1 VATKGKFKKDSEKMP
16 KLSLKRLILYMAA
29 ACFCIA
35 LFWAITR
42 KNEDIPHRF
51 PAPNYSIHRQIRYSF
66 TLQNTTNQLLKNAE
80 FWTYAPVKQ
89 TPTQRCVGLE
99 TSHPYEL
106 ILDDIGN
113 QILYFRFDTI
123 PPYSTKIITI
133 KADLELSNTPNQII
147 VPDLQPFL
155 RSEKYVES
163 DDPKLSEF
171 AGRFKDSE
179 QVKTAENIFR
189 WVAGNVKYT
198 GYVGNDRGA
207 LYGFNHK
214 KGDCT
219 EYMYLFAAFS
229 RANKIPA
236 RCIGGYICRENTIL
250 KPSAYHN
257 WAEIYEDHTWRNVDP
272 QNKVFMQSQSDYI
285 AMRIIGNTKSG
296 RNPMGDYQRFR
307 FSGDGLKVKMNR

>member
-1 VATKGKFKKDSEKMP
+1 
-16 KLSLKRLILYMAA
+16 MAA

-42 KNEDIPHRF
+42 KNEYIPHRL
-51 PAPNYSIHRQIRYSF
+51 PAPNYSIPRQIRYSF

-89 TPTQRCVGLE
+89 TPTQRCVSLE
-99 TSHPYEL
+99 ISHPYEL
-106 ILDDIGN
+106 IADDLGN
-113 QILYFRFDTI
+113 QILYFRFDTM
-123 PPYSTKIITI
+123 PPYATKIITI
-133 KADLELSNTPNQII
+133 KADLELSHIPNRI
-147 VPDLQPFL
+147 PTDDLRPFL

-171 AGRFKDSE
+171 AGRFKESE
-179 QVKTAENIFR
+179 PVKTAENIFR
-189 WVAGNVKYT
+189 WVAGNLKYT

-219 EYMYLFAAFS
+219 EYMYLFAAFC
-229 RANKIPA
+229 RTNKIPA
-236 RCIGGYICRENTIL
+236 RCIGGYICRENTML

-272 QNKVFMQSQSDYI
+272 QNKVFMQNQSDYI
-285 AMRIIGNTKSG
+285 AMRIMGDTKAG
-296 RNPMGDYQRFR
+296 GNPMGDYHRFR

>member
-1 VATKGKFKKDSEKMP
+1 MATKGSFKKDFEKMP
-16 KLSLKRLILYMAA
+16 KLSLKKTSLYLFAV
-29 ACFCIA
+29 ACSCA
-35 LFWAITR
+35 VLFWAISGR
-42 KNEDIPHRF
+42 HEEVIPRV
-51 PAPNYSIHRQIRYSF
+51 PEASYSIPRQIRYSF

-89 TPTQRCVGLE
+89 TPTQRCVNLE

-106 ILDDIGN
+106 IADDLGN
-113 QILYFRFDTI
+113 QILYFRFDTM
-123 PPYSTKIITI
+123 PPYATKIITI
-133 KADLELSNTPNQII
+133 KADLELSHIPNRI
-147 VPDLQPFL
+147 PTDDLRPFL

-171 AGRFKDSE
+171 AGRFKESE
-179 QVKTAENIFR
+179 PVKTAENIFR
-189 WVAGNVKYT
+189 WVAGNLKYT

-207 LYGFNHK
+207 LYGFNYK

-219 EYMYLFAAFS
+219 EYMYLFAAFC

-257 WAEIYEDHTWRNVDP
+257 WAEIYEDHSWRNVDP
-272 QNKVFMQSQSDYI
+272 QNKVFMQNQSDYI
-285 AMRIIGNTKSG
+285 AMRIIGETKG
-296 RNPMGDYQRFR
+296 NPMGNYHRFR
-307 FSGDGLKVKMNR
+307 FNGDGLRVKMNR

>member
-1 VATKGKFKKDSEKMP
+1 VATKGTFKKDSEKMP

-42 KNEDIPHRF
+42 KNEDIPHRL
-51 PAPNYSIHRQIRYSF
+51 PAPNYSIPRQIRYSF
-66 TLQNTTNQLLKNAE
+66 TLQNTTNQLLRNAE

-89 TPTQRCVGLE
+89 TPTQRCVSLE

-106 ILDDIGN
+106 IADDLGN
-113 QILYFRFDTI
+113 QILYFRFDTM
-123 PPYSTKIITI
+123 PPYATKIITI
-133 KADLELSNTPNQII
+133 KADLELSHIPNRI
-147 VPDLQPFL
+147 PTDDLRPFL

-171 AGRFKDSE
+171 AGRFKESE
-179 QVKTAENIFR
+179 PVKTAENIFR
-189 WVAGNVKYT
+189 WVAGNLKYT

-219 EYMYLFAAFS
+219 EYMYLFAAFC

-236 RCIGGYICRENTIL
+236 RCIGGYMCRENTIL

-257 WAEIYEDHTWRNVDP
+257 WAEIYEDHTWKNVDP
-272 QNKVFMQSQSDYI
+272 QNKVFMQNQSDYI
-285 AMRIIGNTKSG
+285 AMRIIGETKG
-296 RNPMGDYQRFR
+296 NPMGNYHRFR
-307 FSGDGLKVKMNR
+307 FNGDGLKVKMNK